1 MKVRIPSSLRRLTG
15 SAAII
20 EEPAATAG
28 ELIARLD
35 DRFPGFG
42 ERICE
47 PDGHLKR
54 HINIFVNGVNVRDQ
68 QGMQTALGP
77 DDEVLIAPAMA
88 GG

>member
-15 SAAII
+15 SAAVI
-20 EEPAATAG
+20 EETAATVG

-35 DRFPGFG
+35 ARFPGFG
-42 ERICE
+42 ARICE
-47 PDGHLKR
+47 PDGQLKR
-54 HINIFVNGVNVRDQ
+54 HINIFINGVNLRDR
-68 QGMQTALGP
+68 QGMQTALGA